1 MRFFVYFPEV
11 FFSAFWAIWCPKVS
25 KSEVLG
31 SILVPFWG
39 KICVMLCIGFLCLC
53 VYVWLRLVEGERE
66 TEREIGKERE
76 REMER
81 YRERERK
88 GKGKGRGKGKEGELG
103 AQAWSRLR
111 RKAQPKTT
119 GDARHRF

>member
-1 MRFFVYFPEV
+1 MT
-11 FFSAFWAIWCPKVS
+11 S

-31 SILVPFWG
+31 GILVPFWG
-39 KICVMLCIGFLCLC
+39 KICVILCIVFFLC
-53 VYVWLRLVEGERE
+53 VYVWLRLAGGERKR
-66 TEREIGKERE
+66 EREIGKERE

-81 YRERERK
+81 SRERERK
-88 GKGKGRGKGKEGELG
+88 GKGKGRGKGKERELG